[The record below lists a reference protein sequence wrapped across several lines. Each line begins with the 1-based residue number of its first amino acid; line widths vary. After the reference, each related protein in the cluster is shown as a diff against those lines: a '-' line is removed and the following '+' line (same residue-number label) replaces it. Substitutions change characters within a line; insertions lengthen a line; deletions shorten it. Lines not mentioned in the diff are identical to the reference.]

1 MSRSKRFRKCF
12 WIIPAAGLALL
23 LFLLL
28 CGDPPMGHTTKTNSA
43 DYRRANA
50 YVTRTLSQRTAFRG
64 LLPEQ
69 VPEGGQVRSYFYS
82 YDCALLSDA
91 VFSFW
96 LDVAFQADEDYSRE
110 LQRIA
115 ALGGAVYSPGNE
127 TIYFI
132 SGSPE
137 DIRGFLDEEV
147 RDGVLMRL
155 EIARVHP
162 GEKRIEYLTAQLYEG
177 LLCREEVRSFL
188 EEVEALPLPGSSG

>member
-1 MSRSKRFRKCF
+1 MSRSKRLRKCF

-28 CGDPPMGHTTKTNSA
+28 RGDPPMGHTAKTDSS

-50 YVTRTLSQRTAFRG
+50 YVTQTLSQRTAFQG

-69 VPEGGQVRSYFYS
+69 LPEGGQVRSYLYS

-91 VFSFW
+91 VFSFQ
-96 LDVAFQADEDYSRE
+96 LDVAFQTDEAYFRE
-110 LQRIA
+110 LRRIA

-127 TIYFI
+127 TIYLV

-137 DIRGFLDEEV
+137 DIWGFLDGEV
-147 RDGVLMRL
+147 RDGVLIRL
-155 EIARVHP
+155 EIARIHP

-188 EEVEALPLPGSSG
+188 EEIEALPLPGSSS